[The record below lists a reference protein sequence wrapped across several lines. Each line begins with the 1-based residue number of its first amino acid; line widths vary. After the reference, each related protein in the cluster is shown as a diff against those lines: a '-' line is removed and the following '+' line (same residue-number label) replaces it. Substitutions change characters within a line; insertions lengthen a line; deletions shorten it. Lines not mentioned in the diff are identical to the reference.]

1 MPTVHPSLRE
11 QAQLKFVSARI
22 NQYEADAV
30 LKFAN
35 LNALNAQSMTKFPN
49 LGSHLVKRRCS
60 N

>member
-11 QAQLKFVSARI
+11 QAQLKFVIARM

-35 LNALNAQSMTKFPN
+35 LNALNAQSMTN
-49 LGSHLVKRRCS
+49 SLIWEVTW
-60 N
+60 